1 MPHFPCPPFTAE
13 SVTRKVRII
22 EDSWNSR
29 DPSRVALNYTIDC
42 VWRDGIR
49 CLSGR
54 IAIETFLAHKWSK
67 ELDYRLI
74 GELWAFTDNR
84 IAVRFTSE
92 YHHTRGAWLRAYGSE
107 HWEFDLDGLIRR
119 RYCSINECPIA
130 ETERMFLWPPGPRPH
145 DHPELSHFDL

>member
-1 MPHFPCPPFTAE
+1 VAFDAVNICDAGAAAVAAVLEQSSWTAGT
-13 SVTRKVRII
+13 VVR
-22 EDSWNSR
+22 
-29 DPSRVALNYTIDC
+29 
-42 VWRDGIR
+42 
-49 CLSGR
+49 
-54 IAIETFLAHKWSK
+54 LAHKWSK

-92 YHHTRGAWLRAYGSE
+92 YHDTGDAWFRASGGG

-119 RYCSINECPIA
+119 RYRSVNECPIA
-130 ETERMFLWPPGPRPH
+130 ETERMFLWPLGPRPH

>member
-1 MPHFPCPPFTAE
+1 MTEVYAS
-13 SVTRKVRII
+13 SVIAAPADQVWARVR
-22 EDSWNSR
+22 DFDGLPSWR
-29 DPSRVALNYTIDC
+29 PL
-42 VWRDGIR
+42 
-49 CLSGR
+49 

-92 YHHTRGAWLRAYGSE
+92 YHDIRDAWYRAYGGE

-119 RYCSINECPIA
+119 RYCSVNECSIA
-130 ETERMFLWPPGPRPH
+130 ETGRMFLWPPGPGPH
-145 DHPELSHFDL
+145 DHPQLSHFAL